1 MRKISLT
8 ILFFILLINSSH
20 ALDYDSMIEGQ
31 KSTSICVELSF
42 DSELR
47 LPSEGDSVNIEF
59 IMTPYLESIETNE
72 SFVVLYFLDSPNGEF
87 YRHGI
92 GIFPE
97 GPYEKGKNY
106 YTHTIQNFDTP
117 GIWTLNYFVVK
128 NDGFKNNSVQDF
140 RDLAPF
146 RTKRI
151 RVLSYYEASS
161 IISSNNSSKLSILGI
176 AVTFFV
182 FLLGLFYKMIND
194 RRKLSP
200 KVKVNCYNG
209 FTVDDESS
217 IRTFTIKAIN
227 HGNISVTLSGV
238 GLELKNTDEIMTITG
253 SEIVPLEFPK
263 ELLPGKSYE
272 IIRDYERLKYRLDG
286 KIPKRAFIRDQ
297 TEKKYYSKNI
307 EKMFKS

>member
-140 RDLAPF
+140 RVWLHFVLKESVYFLTTKQVQLLVLTTHLNLA
-146 RTKRI
+146 
-151 RVLSYYEASS
+151 Y
-161 IISSNNSSKLSILGI
+161 
-176 AVTFFV
+176 
-182 FLLGLFYKMIND
+182 
-194 RRKLSP
+194 
-200 KVKVNCYNG
+200 
-209 FTVDDESS
+209 
-217 IRTFTIKAIN
+217 
-227 HGNISVTLSGV
+227 
-238 GLELKNTDEIMTITG
+238 
-253 SEIVPLEFPK
+253 
-263 ELLPGKSYE
+263 
-272 IIRDYERLKYRLDG
+272 
-286 KIPKRAFIRDQ
+286 
-297 TEKKYYSKNI
+297 
-307 EKMFKS
+307 